1 MTSNLDQAVVAIAT
15 TAAEAKKL
23 AAIEPTVNEEGHLLF
38 NGKKLATLIMP
49 STLSANVAQALGSDE
64 TASRLYQEQSEF
76 ETQQVNANT
85 RIALENGV
93 YYIEDALP
101 ADLKNKVRTR
111 WYETNERPEEALKIV
126 QLIQAF
132 LDKLP
137 SNVYISSRGG
147 VFPTTKNKGY
157 APDFYGADNRTVSR
171 GVKLNGQPHTIT
183 MTLHGG
189 QSCLSLRRFMFNT
202 IDFSKAWFIVEEM
215 GQDVF
220 HLCDGSDGNRIIHG
234 GNIRTRAYLKYG
246 YVRGADLDKMLFRPI
261 DGWTKERPHI
271 GTGLGEKGTS
281 EGGLN
286 STTYPIVDNA
296 CFLNNSLITEH
307 ITQFPGFNKD
317 KIFDLI
323 RSESGERHLS
333 AGGYFDENG
342 ESAFPQPD
350 GTTSRSWGNWRGCQA
365 GSRGYGWRIFGTKN
379 TRVEYFDVRGFNGGA
394 VVCGLYGTPKGEDIG
409 ARDSV
414 KAYENGIVAVNTKI
428 SGGYFTHNYICGVEA
443 IRVSGYELCGIY
455 APDSVVGHPDAH
467 LEHTRGIGGGTS
479 LDPGYQQCTSRY
491 LPMDN
496 LYIHDNVFGLGMR
509 KVMDIHVGNNVK
521 IVNNSGRA
529 MYYGISTVIEE
540 IFAGQLIDH
549 TKPNTSKDTADPN
562 SFYYQDCNIEVR
574 GNVIVSGL
582 FGLHPVNG
590 AKGVKTRKDAGKWF
604 LRCHQVWEGNI
615 VYAPRGMLCNF
626 GHNHFVV
633 KNNMFT
639 FALPFGGFYGLHQI
653 SQIRVTNGGSG
664 YTSPPK
670 VVITGGGAEAFDGAG
685 RAKIKDGKVIDIIVE
700 RMGSR
705 YTEPPTVTLVGG
717 GGSGAT
723 AEAYVNTFTYGMQ
736 IGAEGNYGTMLGS
749 NITGNYVQNSPD
761 GNFIRQFVIGNLRG
775 SIFACNF
782 ADVTP
787 YSSVEKAKKPFGDPY
802 VSNSL
807 KYRDGI
813 GSFGFY
819 GGALETCEVWG
830 NFIFDQLTDKL
841 EIWTGDN
848 AKGSVHTKYLPT
860 GHQDVLNAVKFKAL
874 EMQLAALQEEVANMR
889 LKATT
894 TPSPAQPQPP
904 QNADS
909 GSGQDGAATAQPTTP
924 VAPAPTTPAPVT
936 PANPPANSDQAQ
948 SQPAAKPETS
958 IKFTFEG
965 VAATATEVV
974 GSNGTSKLKTE
985 NNSIPSGEPD
995 EWAGAFGEVD
1005 GHKVM
1010 FASARGE
1017 NKGNR
1022 YIESEGISS
1031 DGSSDSAIIVPF
1043 KATSADLKSG
1053 AFGALVLNG
1062 RNIVNTGLVMTNG
1075 TDGFTLRV
1083 VDGTTVD
1090 GEPIVANKAYDFNK
1104 WHVAVIPVLA
1114 GSERAFDK
1122 IRFGMNHAGNAGR
1135 SITIG
1140 AGLEIL
1146 QGDISKAAEKAAALM
1161 AKYSNDAPV
1170 TPSPTNP
1177 PQSDGGSQGNPPA
1190 NSGTSQGGASAAQPT
1205 TPAPATSA
1213 PATSATNSD
1222 GATQSQPAANRFANL
1237 KRSISFF
1244 GDSTN
1249 ARIGEHAIKVAK
1261 ADNIPVINNAQ
1272 GGSLASYALMSMNG
1286 SPVNIKFDV
1295 DTIPAKGQNVSV
1307 DAELV
1312 YGDGVTPFSMHS
1324 TLVVINDSIE
1334 ASIAGQNA
1342 RVKVTPRDATAHS
1355 VVVGKEYPVKL
1366 KNNGGTDGICV
1377 LATGKND
1384 VNGANWGNWQAA
1396 LERVKGYIQKCIAL
1410 VQPKDAPRYIVLPI
1424 WADNKAGWS
1433 KAEHPYRH
1441 QLKDE
1446 LNKWIRTT
1454 YGENVYDIEAYM
1466 LSEQIWADTGITP
1479 NEADKQAQKDGIMP
1493 LSLSYDGGAHF
1504 LPAVEAVIAGKII
1517 AKAKELHYL

>member
-15 TAAEAKKL
+15 TTAEAKKL
-23 AAIEPTVNEEGHLLF
+23 AETGPTVNEEGHLLF

-157 APDFYGADNRTVSR
+157 APDFYGEDNRTVSR
-171 GVKLNGQPHTIT
+171 GVKLNGQPHPIT

-220 HLCDGSDGNRIIHG
+220 HLCDGSEGNRIIHG

-271 GTGLGEKGTS
+271 GTGMAEKGTT

-323 RSESGERHLS
+323 RSESGERYLS
-333 AGGYFDENG
+333 AGGHFDENG

-350 GTTSRSWGNWRGCQA
+350 GTTSRRWGNWRGCQA

-414 KAYENGIVAVNTKI
+414 KAYEKGIVAVNTKI

-443 IRVSGYELCGIY
+443 IRVSGWELCGIY

-496 LYIHDNVFGLGMR
+496 LYIHDCVFGLGMR

-521 IVNNSGRA
+521 IINNSGRA

-540 IFAGQLIDH
+540 IFAGQLID
-549 TKPNTSKDTADPN
+549 PSNPRGSKDTPDPN

-626 GHNHFVV
+626 GHNHFLVE
-633 KNNMFT
+633 NNMFT
-639 FALPFGGFYGLHQI
+639 FALPFGGFYGLNQI
-653 SQIRVTNGGSG
+653 SQIKVTNGGSG

-717 GGSGAT
+717 GGTGAT
-723 AEAYVNTFTYGMQ
+723 AEAYVNSFTYAMQ

-749 NITGNYVQNSPD
+749 KIMGNYAQNSPD

-802 VSNSL
+802 VSNSI
-807 KYRDGI
+807 KYRDGF

-830 NFIFDQLTDKL
+830 NFIYDQLTDKL

-848 AKGSVHTKYLPT
+848 LRGSVHTKYLPT

-874 EMQLAALQEEVANMR
+874 EMQLAALQEEVANMK

-924 VAPAPTTPAPVT
+924 AAPAPTTPAPVT

-958 IKFTFEG
+958 IKFTFDG
-965 VAATATEVV
+965 VETTATEAV
-974 GSNGTSKLKTE
+974 GSNDIAKLKTL
-985 NNSIPSGEPD
+985 NNSIKSGEP
-995 EWAGAFGEVD
+995 EGWVGAFGEVD

-1010 FASARGE
+1010 FASAAGTD
-1017 NKGNR
+1017 KGVR
-1022 YIESEGISS
+1022 YIESDGIAS
-1031 DGSSDSAIIVPF
+1031 DGSSDSAIIVPIKVSSVASNGGSF
-1043 KATSADLKSG
+1043 AAV
-1053 AFGALVLNG
+1053 VLNG
-1062 RNIVNTGLVMTNG
+1062 RNIVNSGLLV
-1075 TDGFTLRV
+1075 TDADGGFKLRP
-1083 VDGTTVD
+1083 VDGTTVN
-1090 GEPIVANKAYDFNK
+1090 GQPISAGKIYEYDK
-1104 WHVAVIPVLA
+1104 WHVAVITIKS
-1114 GSERAFDK
+1114 GEDRRFDK
-1122 IRFGMNHAGNAGR
+1122 VRFGLNHAGNSGR
-1135 SITIG
+1135 SVTIG
-1140 AGLEIL
+1140 AGIEFV
-1146 QGDISKAAEKAAALM
+1146 QGDISKAADKAAALI

-1170 TPSPTNP
+1170 TPSP
-1177 PQSDGGSQGNPPA
+1177 PQSDSGSQGNPPA
-1190 NSGTSQGGASAAQPT
+1190 SQGGASAAQPT
-1205 TPAPATSA
+1205 TPAPAT
-1213 PATSATNSD
+1213 PATNSD
-1222 GATQSQPAANRFANL
+1222 GAAQSQPADNRFANL

-1272 GGSLASYALMSMNG
+1272 GGSLASYALMSMDG
-1286 SPVNIKFDV
+1286 SPVDVKFNV
-1295 DTIPAKGQNVSV
+1295 DTIPSKGQNVFV
-1307 DAELV
+1307 EGELV
-1312 YGDGVTPFSMHS
+1312 YGEGVTPFSLHS
-1324 TLVVINDSIE
+1324 TIVMIGEGIE
-1334 ASIAGQNA
+1334 ASIVGQSAN
-1342 RVKVTPRDATAHS
+1342 VKIFPRDNQSHS
-1355 VVVGKEYPVKL
+1355 VVVGDKYPVRL
-1366 KNNGGTDGICV
+1366 KNSGGVDGICV

-1433 KAEHPYRH
+1433 KEEHPYRH

-1493 LSLSYDGGAHF
+1493 LSLPHDGGAHF

>member
-1 MTSNLDQAVVAIAT
+1 MTQKSNLDLAVIEITKTVD
-15 TAAEAKKL
+15 EAKKL

-38 NGKKLATLIMP
+38 NGKKLATLITP
-49 STLSANVAQALGSDE
+49 STLSANVAQALGSDD

-157 APDFYGADNRTVSR
+157 APDFYGEDNRTLSR

-220 HLCDGSDGNRIIHG
+220 HLCDGSEGNRIIHG

-261 DGWTKERPHI
+261 DGWTKEHPHI
-271 GTGLGEKGTS
+271 GTGLAEKGTA
-281 EGGLN
+281 EAGLN

-296 CFLNNSLITEH
+296 CYLNNSLITEH

-323 RSESGERHLS
+323 RSESGERYLS
-333 AGGYFDENG
+333 AGGHFDENG

-414 KAYENGIVAVNTKI
+414 KAYEKGIVAVNTKI

-443 IRVSGYELCGIY
+443 IRVSGWELCGIY

-496 LYIHDNVFGLGMR
+496 LYIHDCVFGLGMR

-521 IVNNSGRA
+521 IINNSGRA

-540 IFAGQLIDH
+540 IFAGQLID
-549 TKPNTSKDTADPN
+549 PSNPRGSKDTPDPN

-626 GHNHFVV
+626 GHNHFLVE
-633 KNNMFT
+633 NNMFT
-639 FALPFGGFYGLHQI
+639 FALPFGVFYGLNQI
-653 SQIRVTNGGSG
+653 SQIKVTNGGSG

-717 GGSGAT
+717 GGTGAT
-723 AEAYVNTFTYGMQ
+723 AEAYVNSFTYAMQ

-749 NITGNYVQNSPD
+749 KIMGNYAQNSPD

-802 VSNSL
+802 VSNSI

-848 AKGSVHTKYLPT
+848 LRGSVHTKYLPT

-874 EMQLAALQEEVANMR
+874 EMQLAALQEEVANMK

-909 GSGQDGAATAQPTTP
+909 GSQGATGTPGATSEQHPPTADSGSGQGGTATAQPTTP

-948 SQPAAKPETS
+948 SQPAVKPETS
-958 IKFTFEG
+958 IKFTFDG
-965 VAATATEVV
+965 VETTATEAV
-974 GSNGTSKLKTE
+974 GSDGAAKLKTL
-985 NNSIPSGEPD
+985 NNSIKSGEP
-995 EWAGAFGEVD
+995 ESWVGAFGEVD

-1010 FASARGE
+1010 FASAAGTD
-1017 NKGNR
+1017 KGVR
-1022 YIESEGISS
+1022 YIESDGIGS
-1031 DGSSDSAIIVPF
+1031 DGSSDSAIIVPI
-1043 KATSADLKSG
+1043 KISATSSNGGGFSAV
-1053 AFGALVLNG
+1053 VLNG
-1062 RNIVNTGLVMTNG
+1062 RNIVNSGLLV
-1075 TDGFTLRV
+1075 TDADGGFKLRP
-1083 VDGTTVD
+1083 VDGTTVN
-1090 GEPIVANKAYDFNK
+1090 GQPISPAKIYEYDK
-1104 WHVAVIPVLA
+1104 WHVAVITIKS
-1114 GSERAFDK
+1114 GEERRFDK
-1122 IRFGMNHAGNAGR
+1122 VRFGLNHAGNSGR
-1135 SITIG
+1135 SVTIG
-1140 AGLEIL
+1140 AGIEFV
-1146 QGDISKAAEKAAALM
+1146 QGDISKAADKAAALM
-1161 AKYSNDAPV
+1161 AKYNND
-1170 TPSPTNP
+1170 T
-1177 PQSDGGSQGNPPA
+1177 
-1190 NSGTSQGGASAAQPT
+1190 AAQPT
-1205 TPAPATSA
+1205 SPS
-1213 PATSATNSD
+1213 SD
-1222 GATQSQPAANRFANL
+1222 GGNQTGAATTQPAAEANRFANL

-1249 ARIGEHAIKVAK
+1249 ARIGGQAVAVAK
-1261 ADNIPVINNAQ
+1261 AENLPVINNAQ

-1295 DTIPAKGQNVSV
+1295 DTIPAKGQDVSV

-1334 ASIAGQNA
+1334 ASITGQTA

-1377 LATGKND
+1377 LATAKND
-1384 VNGANWGNWQAA
+1384 INGANWGNWQAA
-1396 LERVKGYIQKCIAL
+1396 LERAKGYVEKCIAL
-1410 VQPKDAPRYIVLPI
+1410 VEPKTSPRYIVLTV
-1424 WADNKAGWS
+1424 WADNKAGWA
-1433 KAEHPYRH
+1433 KDTHPYRH
-1441 QLKDE
+1441 QMKDQF
-1446 LNKWIRTT
+1446 NKWLKEK
-1454 YGENVYDIEAYM
+1454 YGENVWDIEAYM
-1466 LSEQIWADTGITP
+1466 LSEQIWTDTGITP
-1479 NEADKQAQKDGIMP
+1479 NEADKQAQKDGVMP
-1493 LSLSYDGGAHF
+1493 LSLSHDGGAHF
-1504 LPAVEAVIAGKII
+1504 LPAVEAIIAGKII